1 MMSGIDATNS
11 RAITVA
17 QFGEIVLVTLNRPDK
32 LNAWDTQMATE
43 LAAAIGHANDNGRVG
58 AIVVTGAGR
67 GFCSGADFA
76 MLDRRREARASGNPE
91 AIGHGGMPPD
101 LDWVA
106 LCRASKP
113 IVAAVNGVAVG
124 IGITMILP
132 FDVIVA
138 SEAARFGMG
147 LTKVGLLPELASSR
161 FLVQRM
167 GFGKAS
173 LFALTA
179 DIISAR
185 EAAEL
190 NLVDRVSPADSFL
203 DEALAIAGRMA
214 GNPRG
219 AMRFTKRLLTEN
231 ACEPDLERVQTRE
244 DELNRRF
251 CVTSPEHG
259 EAIAA
264 FREKRPPRFY
274 DDDGNALA

>member
-1 MMSGIDATNS
+1 MGGDNMTSFDS
-11 RAITVA
+11 ITVEQREEVA
-17 QFGEIVLVTLNRPDK
+17 LLTLNRPDK
-32 LNAWDTQMATE
+32 LNAWDTVMASE
-43 LAAAIGHANDNGRVG
+43 LATAIRHANDDGRIG
-58 AIVVTGAGR
+58 AIVMTGAGR

-76 MLDRRREARASGNPE
+76 MLDRRSRARASGNPE

-106 LCRASKP
+106 LCRDSKP
-113 IVAAVNGVAVG
+113 LVAAVNGVAVG
-124 IGITMILP
+124 IGVTMILP

-138 SEAARFGMG
+138 SENARFGMG

-167 GFGKAS
+167 GLGKAS

-179 DIISAR
+179 DILSAA
-185 EAAEL
+185 EAAAL
-190 NLVDRVSPADSFL
+190 NLVDRVSPADAFL
-203 DEALAIAGRMA
+203 EEALAIAGRMA
-214 GNPRG
+214 ANPRG

-231 ACEPDLERVQTRE
+231 ACEPDLDRAQTRE
-244 DELNRRF
+244 DELNRGF
-251 CVTSPEHG
+251 CVTSAEHR

-274 DDDGNALA
+274 DEDGNALS